1 MIEIRMP
8 KMGDGMEEG
17 TILRWIKHEGDEIAV
32 NDEIA
37 EIETDKANVP
47 IPAEDAGILAQVLVE
62 EGRTVPV
69 GTVIAYIHPPG
80 TVPPDTGMPDR
91 VATGEAGSTTPDA
104 YDVIPEVD
112 IHPPVVVHEPL
123 KVSPIARRMA
133 EEMGLD
139 LSKIA
144 GTGGGVGRIT
154 KRDVMTYLTQQQEGR
169 APAAVSAAPART
181 AEPRPQV
188 APAPPPASAPT
199 PAAAP
204 ALAAPAA
211 PTQEGQETEISRM
224 RRAIAR
230 RTVQSK
236 QTIPHFYL
244 VMPVEMDR
252 ALKLL
257 ADLNADTPDQKI
269 TVNDL
274 IVKACAVALTK
285 YPDVNV
291 SYTPEEKIR
300 RYSAINIGI
309 AVGTDEGLTVPVLPD
324 CGSKSLRQI
333 SAEAKA
339 LIGKARAGALTPQEM
354 SGGTFSVSNLGMFG
368 IEEFAAIINPPESA
382 ILAVG
387 AALPEVMS
395 REDGGFE
402 TRQRMRITLSCDHRT
417 VDGLLGAKFLQEVR
431 RLLENPF
438 SLLA

>member
-17 TILRWIKHEGDEIAV
+17 TILRWIKHEGDEIA
-32 NDEIA
+32 

-47 IPAEDAGILAQVLVE
+47 IPAEDAGILAQVVVE
-62 EGRTVPV
+62 EGKTVPV
-69 GTVIAYIHPPG
+69 GAIIAYINPPG
-80 TVPPDTGMPDR
+80 TVPPDNGMPDR

-104 YDVIPEVD
+104 YDVIPDVD
-112 IHPPVVVHEPL
+112 IHPPVVVHEHV

-139 LSKIA
+139 LSQIA

-154 KRDVMTYLTQQQEGR
+154 KRDVMTYLAGKRESGT
-169 APAAVSAAPART
+169 PAAVKTPLPTAAT
-181 AEPRPQV
+181 
-188 APAPPPASAPT
+188 PAPTVAETPRKPVPV
-199 PAAAP
+199 PAASP
-204 ALAAPAA
+204 TTTTLAAPAA
-211 PTQEGQETEISRM
+211 PTQEGQDTEISRM
-224 RRAIAR
+224 RRTIAR

-244 VMPVEMDR
+244 VMPVDMDR
-252 ALKLL
+252 AMKLL
-257 ADLNADTPDQKI
+257 SDLNADTPDQKI

-291 SYTPEEKIR
+291 SYTPDEKIR

-309 AVGTDEGLTVPVLPD
+309 AVGTDDGLTVPVISD
-324 CGSKSLRQI
+324 CGSRSLRQI

-339 LIGKARAGALTPQEM
+339 LIGKARGGTLTPQEM

-368 IEEFAAIINPPESA
+368 VEEFAAIINPPESA

-387 AALPEVMS
+387 AVAPEVTV
-395 REDGGFE
+395 REDGGYE

-417 VDGLLGAKFLQEVR
+417 VDGLLGAKFLQEIR

>member
-17 TILRWIKHEGDEIAV
+17 TILRWLKHEGDAIAV
-32 NDEIA
+32 NEEIA

-47 IPAEDAGILAQVLVE
+47 IPAEDAGILAQVVVE

-80 TVPPDTGMPDR
+80 TVPPDNGMPDR

-104 YDVIPEVD
+104 YDVIPETD

-139 LSKIA
+139 LSQIT

-154 KRDVMTYLTQQQEGR
+154 KRDVMAYL
-169 APAAVSAAPART
+169 AAQKESNASVSPVRK

-188 APAPPPASAPT
+188 APAPPVAAPT

-204 ALAAPAA
+204 PLATPAA
-211 PTQEGQETEISRM
+211 PTQPGEDTDISRM
-224 RRAIAR
+224 RRTIAR

-252 ALKLL
+252 AMRLL
-257 ADLNADTPDQKI
+257 SDLNADTPDQKI
-269 TVNDL
+269 TINDL

-285 YPDVNV
+285 YPQVNV

-300 RYSAINIGI
+300 RYPAINIGI
-309 AVGTDEGLTVPVLPD
+309 AVGTDDGLTVPVIPD

-333 SAEAKA
+333 SAEAKT
-339 LIGKARAGALTPQEM
+339 LISKARGGTLTPQEM

-368 IEEFAAIINPPESA
+368 VEEFAAIINPPESA

-387 AALPEVMS
+387 AVLPEVMA
-395 REDGGFE
+395 RADGGYE